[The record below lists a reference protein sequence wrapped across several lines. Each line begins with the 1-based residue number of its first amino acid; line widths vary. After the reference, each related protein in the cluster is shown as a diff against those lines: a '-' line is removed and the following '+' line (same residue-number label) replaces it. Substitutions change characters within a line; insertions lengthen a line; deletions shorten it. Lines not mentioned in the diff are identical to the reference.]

1 MTTPIVELLNGVSAW
16 ENRNRSNQNFAA
28 LLQIIEEKGFVWQ
41 GDYVDAW
48 QYIKWDIVKYNY
60 SLYIAKI
67 PTIGLIPTNNSAWDL
82 LVESFQGET
91 GPTGPQWVSVSSIVR
106 TSWTGSPWTFDTYTI
121 TFSNATTTTFQ
132 VWNGSNGT
140 GNMNT
145 TDNLA
150 WLANTTTARSN
161 LWVYSTTQVDWLT
174 HAAAVKATPV
184 DADEFSIWDSAA
196 SWVLKKLTFANLKAV
211 LKTYFDSIYQVQI
224 DTAVKVVADEVTIN
238 NGGWLFIST
247 PTEINDLFVGGVWST
262 LQVQLTG
269 YGVNK
274 FLLSDA
280 NGNLSY
286 TAFGDSVKSQFTTIN
301 SQTGTTYTFA
311 LTDAWAMVTFNNAAA
326 QTITVPPN
334 SSVAF
339 PIGTQIDCSQL
350 GAGKV
355 TFAQWAGVTIQSKGS
370 NKAISAQYVGA
381 TLKKIGTDTWLLLGD
396 LIA

>member
-91 GPTGPQWVSVSSIVR
+91 GPTGPQGTWITSIVR
-106 TSWTGSPWTFDTYTI
+106 TSGTGSPGSFDTYTI

-140 GNMNT
+140 WT
-145 TDNLA
+145 WDVVWPASSTDNAVARFDLA
-150 WLANTTTARSN
+150 TWKLLQNSLGSVNDSGWFLSPSSFQSTDTSSYSFVTNWGLTFHNPAN
-161 LWVYSTTQVDWLT
+161 
-174 HAAAVKATPV
+174 AA
-184 DADEFSIWDSAA
+184 IWDGIAQNELLKFTKTTSAVNEFTIA
-196 SWVLKKLTFANLKAV
+196 NAATGNWPTLSATGWDTNIDINIATKGTWV
-211 LKTYFDSIYQVQI
+211 
-224 DTAVKVVADEVTIN
+224 VKVNWA
-238 NGGWLFIST
+238 SM
-247 PTEINDLFVGGVWST
+247 
-262 LQVQLTG
+262 
-269 YGVNK
+269 
-274 FLLSDA
+274 SD
-280 NGNLSY
+280 
-286 TAFGDSVKSQFTTIN
+286 FVKSQFTTIN
-301 SQTGTTYTFA
+301 SQTGTTYTFV

-339 PIGTQIDCSQL
+339 PIGTQIDLAQL

-355 TFAQWAGVTIQSKGS
+355 TFAEWAGVTIQSKGS